1 MTNTNR
7 LTLKPT
13 SEKAERIQAIIA
25 LLQEEDFYTQL
36 SMIEALEERK
46 IFISQGT
53 LSRYLQELNIE
64 QADKGQPY
72 QMTVNTLQTF
82 HINEL
87 KALNESQSPTIY
99 QNVSI
104 QYLQTEKGKA
114 SQYAFH
120 LQQAFPNVLL
130 KVTIDMDSLI
140 MLVNM
145 DAETEAFFDVLQSN
159 SYQ

>member
-1 MTNTNR
+1 MTNTKR
-7 LTLKPT
+7 LTSKAT
-13 SEKAERIQAIIA
+13 SEKAERKQAIID
-25 LLQEEDFYTQL
+25 LLQKGEFHTQT
-36 SMIEALEERK
+36 SIIEALKERN
-46 IFISQGT
+46 IIITQGV

-72 QMTVNTLQTF
+72 KMTVNTLQTF

-87 KALNESQSPTIY
+87 KALHESKSPMLY

-104 QYLQTEKGKA
+104 QYLQTDKGKA

-120 LQQAFPNVLL
+120 LLQAFPTVLL
-130 KVTIDMDSLI
+130 KVTVDMDSLI

-145 DAETEAFFDVLQSN
+145 DAETETFFDVLQNN
-159 SYQ
+159 SLQ